1 MGNLS
6 QSEVM
11 EFCDRLRR
19 IPVAVVSDVMAFA
32 GLSDEV
38 IASSIYQLNPAPR
51 FSGPARHV
59 SPGKPRPER
68 STLTGAARLIY
79 DADRR
84 LTQGSVA
91 VVGTGGF
98 TVAAVLGGNTLAG
111 WRKRG
116 CVGVISDGL
125 ARDVADLGD
134 FPTFASGVTP
144 LSSQGR
150 WAYLSLEAPVA
161 LPGQSAAQVIIHPG
175 DIVHGDRDGVIVIPR
190 RHLAQVVTDA
200 EIAEGVEQRMHEQIE
215 AGHDRG
221 EVYLSNDRFG
231 HVRPASR

>member
-1 MGNLS
+1 MGNLL
-6 QSEVM
+6 QNEVM
-11 EFCDRLRR
+11 ELCERLRR

-32 GLSDEV
+32 GLTDQV
-38 IASSIYQLNPAPR
+38 VASSIYQLNPAPR
-51 FSGPARHV
+51 FSGPAACF
-59 SPGKPRPER
+59 SGEAGPER

-161 LPGQSAAQVIIHPG
+161 LPGQSAAQVIVHPG

-190 RHLAQVVTDA
+190 RHLAQMVADA
-200 EIAEGVEQRMHEQIE
+200 EIAEGVEQHMHDQIE

-231 HVRPASR
+231 HIRPVGR